1 MIDAQYFISR
11 FWKRSAHR
19 AVCATVIPICYT
31 VLRPTV
37 NAGHRGELTGQ
48 KLCDQRTVGSEH
60 HVTSQEI
67 PYSPINQ

>member
-1 MIDAQYFISR
+1 M
-11 FWKRSAHR
+11 RSILFPDFGNGQLTGLS
-19 AVCATVIPICYT
+19 VCATVIPICYT

-67 PYSPINQ
+67 RYSPINQ